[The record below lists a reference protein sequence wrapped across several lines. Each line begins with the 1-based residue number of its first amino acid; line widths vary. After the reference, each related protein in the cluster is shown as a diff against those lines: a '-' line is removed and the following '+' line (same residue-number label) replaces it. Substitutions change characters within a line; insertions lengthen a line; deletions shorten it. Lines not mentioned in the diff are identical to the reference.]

1 MARTKATHTPD
12 ICVIGAGSGGLVV
25 AAAAASFGVDVVL
38 IEKGKMGGDC
48 LNYGCVPSKAII
60 AAGKHAHA
68 MRKGAAFGVSLPEGV
83 EPHVDFGAVNDH
95 IQSVIATIAPMDS
108 QERFEGLGVTVLRE
122 HGRFIDA
129 RTVQAGDAIIRAR
142 RFVVATG
149 SAPFVPPID
158 GIEDVAYE
166 TNETLFE
173 RREAPG
179 HLIVI
184 GGGPIGM
191 EMAHAHARLGAQVT
205 VVEGETALGKD
216 DPELAR
222 IAIDAIRAD
231 GVDVR
236 ERTRVAKLE
245 RGEGGASAKAQGVRV
260 HVETQDGKDVIE
272 GDTLLIATGRAATVQ
287 DLGLDEAG
295 IEHTRKGIT
304 VGANLRTS
312 NRRVYAVGDVHGGL
326 QFTHMAGY
334 EAGVVIRSLLFRLPA
349 KADTSI
355 IPWATYT
362 EPELANVGLTEAAAR
377 DRHGDRFAIH
387 RFPFAENDRAQAER
401 KASGLVKV
409 ITKPDGTIL
418 GAGIVGPHAGET
430 IHLFA
435 LALEKGMKLKDLAG
449 YVAPYPTLSEVGK
462 RAATAS
468 LSHWPKKGWVRGVVK
483 FLQSFG

>member
-1 MARTKATHTPD
+1 MARQKATHTPD

-25 AAAAASFGVDVVL
+25 AAAAASFGVEVVL
-38 IEKGKMGGDC
+38 IEKGEMGGDC
-48 LNYGCVPSKAII
+48 LNYGCVPSKAMI
-60 AAGKHAHA
+60 AAAKHAHA
-68 MRKGAAFGVSLPEGV
+68 MREGPHFGVSMPDGA
-83 EPHVDFGAVNDH
+83 EPQVDFGKVQSH
-95 IQSVIATIAPMDS
+95 IASVIATIAPMDS

-122 HGRFIDA
+122 TGQFIDA
-129 RTVQAGDAIIRAR
+129 KTVQAGDAIIRAR

-149 SAPFVPPID
+149 SAPFVPPIP
-158 GIEDVAYE
+158 GIEDVDYE
-166 TNETLFE
+166 TNETLFQ

-222 IAIDAIRAD
+222 VVVDAVRAD
-231 GVDVR
+231 GVDIR
-236 ERTRVAKLE
+236 EKTRVAKLE
-245 RGEGGASAKAQGVRV
+245 RGANGKGVRV
-260 HVETQDGKDVIE
+260 HVETAKGENGGEAVIE
-272 GDTLLIATGRAATVQ
+272 GDTLLVATGRAATVNG
-287 DLGLDEAG
+287 LGLDKAG

-312 NRRVYAVGDVHGGL
+312 NKRVYAVGDVHGGL
-326 QFTHMAGY
+326 QFTHMAGH
-334 EAGVVIRSLLFRLPA
+334 EAGLVIRALLFRLPV
-349 KADTSI
+349 KVDTSI

-362 EPELANVGLTEAAAR
+362 EPELANVGLTEAQAR
-377 DRHGDRFAIH
+377 EKHGDRIAIH
-387 RFPFAENDRAQAER
+387 RWPFAENDRAQAER
-401 KASGLVKV
+401 KTAGLIKIV
-409 ITKPDGTIL
+409 TKPNGTIL

-462 RAATAS
+462 RAATSS
-468 LSHWPKKGWVRGVVK
+468 LAHWPKKGWVRSVVK